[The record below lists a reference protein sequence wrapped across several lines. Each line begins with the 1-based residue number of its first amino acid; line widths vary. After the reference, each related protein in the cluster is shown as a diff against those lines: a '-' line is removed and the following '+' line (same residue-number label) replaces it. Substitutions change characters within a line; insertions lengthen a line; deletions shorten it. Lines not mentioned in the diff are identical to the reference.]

1 MKPFDDLRQLASD
14 RRDQAIETAKA
25 EYREAL
31 KSIAAME
38 RRLGVETPA
47 KYQERRPSLADATV
61 SLVPQDC
68 TFGLDDICGWL
79 RQDDP
84 SRTFT
89 RGSITSNLYV
99 MVKRGIIKRV
109 RYASGNQ
116 CAAYAVPSFNCDGPP
131 STILD
136 IAEAVLRE
144 ADKPMTA
151 TEIMVTMIESGFES
165 EIGPKRAMA
174 SLLRGMSK
182 RTSRFVRN
190 GQKWSVL

>member
-1 MKPFDDLRQLASD
+1 MAPFYELRKLASD
-14 RRDQAIETAKA
+14 RRDQAIEAAKA

-31 KSIAAME
+31 KSIAAIE
-38 RRLGVETPA
+38 RQLAVETPA
-47 KYQERRPSLADATV
+47 KYQERRPSLADAIV
-61 SLVPQDC
+61 SLVPHDR

-79 RQDDP
+79 SKADP

-99 MVKRGIIKRV
+99 LVKRGVIKRV

-144 ADKPMTA
+144 AGQSMTA

-165 EIGPKRAMA
+165 EIGPKRAMS

-182 RTSRFVRN
+182 RTSRFMRN